1 MLNDQAHSTSR
12 VHSANVWRSM
22 QFSATLL
29 AFLLC
34 CVLGC
39 SEISELAGLQDDTSN
54 DCVYT
59 LETLPECARVA
70 PRSPNRDTP
79 AARPQLLPVK
89 GLRAQKVSRPEFVGS
104 GSSHSVSELL
114 HFLSIQRT

>member
-22 QFSATLL
+22 QFSATLSAL
-29 AFLLC
+29 TFGSG
-34 CVLGC
+34 VG
-39 SEISELAGLQDDTSN
+39 G
-54 DCVYT
+54 
-59 LETLPECARVA
+59 ECARVA

-89 GLRAQKVSRPEFVGS
+89 GLRAQKVSRPEFVGP